1 MNRTV
6 EYWQKRI
13 IELKLCPYQ
22 DRINE
27 LRHKAIDISKNIVII
42 EARGWITKG
51 GKRIYIEDSKSGG
64 GTQKEPRL
72 DMNGK
77 PFDTPTLYLPVAEY
91 KRVVSEISSN
101 YGNHRGKLFSQVEID
116 GTTYE
121 FENRRFGDYNIFDK
135 W

>member
-42 EARGWITKG
+42 EARGWVTIHGKHVYLADNGKG
-51 GKRIYIEDSKSGG
+51 GKVRISRSELNKISRKIDDQFYMYYG
-64 GTQKEPRL
+64 KEKCSIL
-72 DMNGK
+72 SHELNA
-77 PFDTPTLYLPVAEY
+77 Y
-91 KRVVSEISSN
+91 
-101 YGNHRGKLFSQVEID
+101 
-116 GTTYE
+116 YE
-121 FENRRFGDYNIFDK
+121 FENHGFGDYVIIRKKGLKD
-135 W
+135 